1 MTTRTAHTAKPGN
14 WLGMVIF
21 SGVILMLLGSFQLI
35 EGIVA
40 IVRDDYYFTTS
51 SGLAV
56 DFNYTVWGVF
66 HSTLGLLT
74 MAAGVGVFLGQMWAR
89 VVGIGIAA
97 ISALGNLLFLPAYPF
112 WCAVVIAIDVLVIYT
127 LAVHGSSA
135 AGPSREAR

>member
-1 MTTRTAHTAKPGN
+1 MTTQTAKPST

-35 EGIVA
+35 EGVVA
-40 IVRDDYYFTTS
+40 IIRDDYYITTS

-56 DFNYTVWGVF
+56 DFDYTVWGVF
-66 HSTLGLLT
+66 HSILGVLT
-74 MAAGVGVFLGQMWAR
+74 MAAGIGVFLGQTWAR

-112 WCAVVIAIDVLVIYT
+112 WCVVVIAVDVLVIYT
-127 LAVHGSSA
+127 LAVHG
-135 AGPSREAR
+135 REAR

>member
-1 MTTRTAHTAKPGN
+1 MTTQTAKPSN

-40 IVRDDYYFTTS
+40 IMRDDYYITTS

-56 DFNYTVWGVF
+56 DVDYTVWGVF
-66 HSTLGLLT
+66 HSMLGILT
-74 MAAGVGVFLGQMWAR
+74 MAAGIGVFLGQTWAR

-112 WCAVVIAIDVLVIYT
+112 WCAVVIAIDVLVIYS
-127 LAVHGSSA
+127 LAVHG
-135 AGPSREAR
+135 REAR

>member
-1 MTTRTAHTAKPGN
+1 MTTQTAKPGH

-40 IVRDDYYFTTS
+40 IIRDDYYITTS

-56 DFNYTVWGVF
+56 DFDYTVWGVF
-66 HSTLGLLT
+66 HSMLGILT
-74 MAAGVGVFLGQMWAR
+74 MAAGIGVFLGQTWAR

-112 WCAVVIAIDVLVIYT
+112 WCAVVIAIDVLVVYS
-127 LAVHGSSA
+127 LAVHG
-135 AGPSREAR
+135 REAR